1 MSTQDKII
9 LTNKIPHK
17 CYSKDGSMDLDSC
30 YEQTVAELGLQQ
42 SKRDQIIAFYL
53 TILGFVIPSVVS
65 LEVGDGPKALAF
77 LAMYVIGS
85 IFCHVILRY
94 RIYKE
99 VYWIACRV
107 ISQMCNI
114 KPDCRTKKNIYILF
128 YNALD
133 NNKSSIVQ
141 YTQNKSGGS
150 TRKRSLFR
158 SFKRQLNSAETLLYE
173 TLALF
178 SGFVGAIGGYY
189 GWCVSRPLG
198 VAVWLM
204 IAYMFIRINYK
215 YATRLMALYSCIDE
229 QDEDKKLEQLEA
241 TFAKAWM
248 LHCYVDDVVED
259 GVEDI
264 LNLGKVGAETADV

>member
-1 MSTQDKII
+1 MNTQEKII
-9 LTNKIPHK
+9 LTNKIPNT

-30 YEQTVAELGLQQ
+30 YQQTVAELGLQQ

-65 LEVGDGPKALAF
+65 LEVGNGPKALAF
-77 LAMYVIGS
+77 LAMYAIGT

-107 ISQMCNI
+107 ITQMCNI
-114 KPDCRTKKNIYILF
+114 KPEHRTKKNIYILF

-133 NNKSSIVQ
+133 HNKSSIVQ
-141 YTQNKSGGS
+141 YGKSRSGDKAP
-150 TRKRSLFR
+150 KRSFFR
-158 SFKRQLNSAETLLYE
+158 SLKRQLNSAETLLYE

-189 GWCVSRPLG
+189 AWCVAKPMG
-198 VAVWLM
+198 VAVWLVL
-204 IAYMFIRINYK
+204 IYMFIRINYK
-215 YATRLMALYSCIDE
+215 YVTRLMALYDCIDE
-229 QDEDKKLEQLEA
+229 QNPDKKLAELEA

-259 GVEDI
+259 GVEEENSI
-264 LNLGKVGAETADV
+264 

>member
-1 MSTQDKII
+1 MSIKEKII
-9 LTNKIPHK
+9 LTNKIPHE
-17 CYSKDGSMDLDSC
+17 CYSKDGSMALDSC

-65 LEVGDGPKALAF
+65 LEVGDSPKALAF

-141 YTQNKSGGS
+141 YAPKRPGDS
-150 TRKRSLFR
+150 TCKRSLFR

-173 TLALF
+173 TLAFF

-189 GWCVSRPLG
+189 AWCVSRILG
-198 VAVWLM
+198 VAIWLM

-215 YATRLMALYSCIDE
+215 YVTRLMALYNCIDE
-229 QDEDKKLEQLEA
+229 QDADKKLEQMEA

-259 GVEDI
+259 GVEDY
-264 LNLGKVGAETADV
+264 E

>member
-1 MSTQDKII
+1 MSTQKKII
-9 LTNKIPHK
+9 LTNKIPRGD
-17 CYSKDGSMDLDSC
+17 YSLDGSMDLDNC
-30 YEQTVAELGLQQ
+30 YQQTVAELGLQQ

-65 LEVGDGPKALAF
+65 LEVGNGPKALAF
-77 LAMYVIGS
+77 LAMYIIGA

-114 KPDCRTKKNIYILF
+114 KPERRTKKNIYILF

-133 NNKSSIVQ
+133 HNKSSIVQ
-141 YTQNKSGGS
+141 YCKRKQKDTVC
-150 TRKRSLFR
+150 KRSFFR
-158 SFKRQLNSAETLLYE
+158 SMKRQLNSAETLLYE

-178 SGFVGAIGGYY
+178 SSFVGAIGGYY
-189 GWCVSRPLG
+189 AWCVSRVFG
-198 VAVWLM
+198 VVVWVFLV
-204 IAYMFIRINYK
+204 YMFWEINRK
-215 YATRLMALYSCIDE
+215 YVTRLMALYDCIDE
-229 QDEDKKLEQLEA
+229 PDDDEKLKKLEA

-248 LHCYVDDVVED
+248 LHCYVDDVIEDVEEISE
-259 GVEDI
+259 V
-264 LNLGKVGAETADV
+264 GKIDSEVADV

>member
-1 MSTQDKII
+1 MSKII
-9 LTNKIPHK
+9 LTNKIPRDN
-17 CYSKDGSMDLDSC
+17 YSIDGSMDLDNC
-30 YEQTVAELGLQQ
+30 YQQTVAELGLQQ

-65 LEVGDGPKALAF
+65 LDVGNGPKALAF
-77 LAMYVIGS
+77 LAMYAIGA

-114 KPDCRTKKNIYILF
+114 KPKHRTKRNIYILF
-128 YNALD
+128 YNALE

-141 YTQNKSGGS
+141 YSKKGS
-150 TRKRSLFR
+150 VCKRSLFK

-189 GWCVSRPLG
+189 AWCVSKFMG
-198 VAVWLM
+198 VAVWILL
-204 IAYMFIRINYK
+204 IYMLIRINYK
-215 YATRLMALYSCIDE
+215 YVTRLMALYGCIDE
-229 QDEDKKLEQLEA
+229 SDEDKKLELMEA

-248 LHCYVDDVVED
+248 LHCYIDDVVEEE
-259 GVEDI
+259 VEE
-264 LNLGKVGAETADV
+264 LPETSDV

>member
-1 MSTQDKII
+1 MGKQKRKII
-9 LTNKIPHK
+9 LTERIPREQ
-17 CYSKDGSMDLDSC
+17 YSDNGSMDLDTS

-65 LEVGDGPKALAF
+65 LDVGNGPKALAF
-77 LAMYVIGS
+77 LAMYMVGT

-107 ISQMCNI
+107 ISQMWNI
-114 KPDCRTKKNIYILF
+114 KPEYRTKRNIYILF

-133 NNKSSIVQ
+133 QNKSSIVQ
-141 YTQNKSGGS
+141 YTTGRQGE
-150 TRKRSLFR
+150 TVPKRSFFR
-158 SFKRQLNSAETLLYE
+158 SMKRQLNSAETLLYE
-173 TLALF
+173 TLAMF

-189 GWCVSRPLG
+189 AFCVSQILG
-198 VAVWLM
+198 VGIWVF
-204 IAYMFIRINYK
+204 IVYMFGRINYK
-215 YATRLMALYSCIDE
+215 YVNRLMTLYACIDE
-229 QDEDKKLEQLEA
+229 SDEDQKVKKMEA

-248 LHCYVDDVVED
+248 LHCYLDDVIDEEEED
-259 GVEDI
+259 PW
-264 LNLGKVGAETADV
+264 NLG

>member
-1 MSTQDKII
+1 MSNQTKDKPNKII
-9 LTNKIPHK
+9 LTNKIPRDN
-17 CYSKDGSMDLDSC
+17 YSVDGSMDLDSS
-30 YEQTVAELGLQQ
+30 YQQTVAELGLQQ

-53 TILGFVIPSVVS
+53 TILGFVIPNVVS
-65 LEVGDGPKALAF
+65 LEVGNGPKALAF
-77 LAMYVIGS
+77 VAMYVIGA

-114 KPDCRTKKNIYILF
+114 KPEHRTKRNIYILF
-128 YNALD
+128 YNAMD

-141 YTQNKSGGS
+141 YSKKQDGS
-150 TRKRSLFR
+150 VRKRSLFK

-173 TLALF
+173 TLTLF
-178 SGFVGAIGGYY
+178 SSFVGAIGGYY
-189 GWCVSRPLG
+189 AWCVSKVLG
-198 VAVWLM
+198 VAVWAILIYM
-204 IAYMFIRINYK
+204 IIRINYK
-215 YATRLMALYSCIDE
+215 YVTRLMALYKCIDE
-229 QDEDKKLEQLEA
+229 LDEDKKLELLEA

-259 GVEDI
+259 EEEDI
-264 LNLGKVGAETADV
+264 CNGIQEK

>member
-1 MSTQDKII
+1 MRDKII
-9 LTNKIPHK
+9 LTNKIPNS
-17 CYSKDGSMDLDSC
+17 CYSKDDSMDLDSC
-30 YEQTVAELGLQQ
+30 YAQTVAELGLQQ

-65 LEVGDGPKALAF
+65 LEVGDCPKALAF
-77 LAMYVIGS
+77 MAMYAIGS

-114 KPDCRTKKNIYILF
+114 KSDCRTKANIYILF

-133 NNKSSIVQ
+133 KNKSTIVQ
-141 YTQNKSGGS
+141 YAKNRSVGS
-150 TRKRSLFR
+150 ARRRSIVR

-178 SGFVGAIGGYY
+178 SSFVGAIGGFYA
-189 GWCVSRPLG
+189 WRVAKPLG
-198 VAVWLM
+198 VVVWLL
-204 IAYMFIRINYK
+204 IIYMFIRINYK
-215 YATRLMALYSCIDE
+215 YVTRLMALYNCVDE
-229 QDEDKKLEQLEA
+229 QDADKKLEQMEA

-248 LHCYVDDVVED
+248 LHCYVDDVVD
-259 GVEDI
+259 
-264 LNLGKVGAETADV
+264 LC

>member
-1 MSTQDKII
+1 MSGKKII
-9 LTNKIPHK
+9 LTEKIPREHY
-17 CYSKDGSMDLDSC
+17 CLDGSMDLNSC

-53 TILGFVIPSVVS
+53 TILGFVIPSIVS
-65 LEVGDGPKALAF
+65 LEVDDGSKAMAF

-114 KPDCRTKKNIYILF
+114 KPEYRTKKNIYILF
-128 YNALD
+128 YNVL
-133 NNKSSIVQ
+133 NQNKGSIVQ
-141 YTQNKSGGS
+141 YK
-150 TRKRSLFR
+150 RKPKDKKVLERSLFR
-158 SFKRQLNSAETLLYE
+158 SMKRQLNSAETLLYE

-189 GWCVSRPLG
+189 GWCVSRVLG
-198 VAVWLM
+198 VCIWLI
-204 IAYMFIRINYK
+204 IAYMYIQMNYK
-215 YATRLMALYSCIDE
+215 YVTRLMALYDCIDE
-229 QDEDKKLEQLEA
+229 QDDDRKLEKLES

-248 LHCYVDDVVED
+248 LHCYVDDVVDE

-264 LNLGKVGAETADV
+264 LGISNINSEVADV